1 MRIEY
6 IAVVCVP
13 VVVNEVERTAVIES
27 RLWLDTIVWNSIE
40 PDSPTVRLRR
50 KTGEPYAKSK

>member
-6 IAVVCVP
+6 VTVMRVAAI
-13 VVVNEVERTAVIES
+13 VNEVERTAVIES
-27 RLWLDTIVWNSIE
+27 RLWLDAVVWNSIE

-50 KTGEPYAKSK
+50 KTGEPYTKSK